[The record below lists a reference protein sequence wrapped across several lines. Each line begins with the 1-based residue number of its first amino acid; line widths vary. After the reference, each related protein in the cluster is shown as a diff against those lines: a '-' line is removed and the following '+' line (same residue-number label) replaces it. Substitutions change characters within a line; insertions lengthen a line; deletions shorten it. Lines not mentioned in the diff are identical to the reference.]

1 MSALLKTSLVSAAVV
16 FFCFSTA
23 RSAKADPLLFA
34 NVVALQNGG
43 TTRVDL
49 FGNPGVILVGPHV
62 NFLVD
67 IAGTLPSGTTNTL
80 LITYTEFGHAPV
92 TQMYSI
98 PFGGVNP
105 PFTLLFS
112 VTSLGTVPAGTMA
125 SLTIDII
132 GSSPDFVIPSGP
144 DMGRRVDSYTYF
156 FSVAPVPEPVTLLL
170 FGTGLAGISGGLRWR
185 RRSLMKKLPK

>member
-34 NVVALQNGG
+34 NVVALQMVYDP
-43 TTRVDL
+43 VDL

-105 PFTLLFS
+105 PLRS
-112 VTSLGTVPAGTMA
+112 C
-125 SLTIDII
+125 
-132 GSSPDFVIPSGP
+132 SP
-144 DMGRRVDSYTYF
+144 
-156 FSVAPVPEPVTLLL
+156 L
-170 FGTGLAGISGGLRWR
+170 
-185 RRSLMKKLPK
+185 RRSVPCQPERRLV